1 MAVHFLTLKQL
12 AEKFGKDL
20 SKKELNAQ
28 SVGTTITIN
37 EEQIVILRDKDHVVK
52 PKVEKELEEPV
63 TEKSQKKKLRP
74 FKRKKRVRL
83 LKNRLRKINPLIIKE
98 LGNGLIIN
106 KIKFNLHLVI
116 KEFILNFM
124 GRFKDDPLYLLL
136 H

>member
-52 PKVEKELEEPV
+52 PKVEKELEEPG
-63 TEKSQKKKLRP
+63 TEKKSKEKVKAVQKEKKSETS
-74 FKRKKRVRL
+74 KKPAKKNKSIDNQGVR
-83 LKNRLRKINPLIIKE
+83 E
-98 LGNGLIIN
+98 W
-106 KIKFNLHLVI
+106 F
-116 KEFILNFM
+116 
-124 GRFKDDPLYLLL
+124 DYQ
-136 H
+136 

>member
-52 PKVEKELEEPV
+52 PKVEKELEEPI
-63 TEKSQKKKLRP
+63 TEKKSKEKVKAVQKEKKSETS
-74 FKRKKRVRL
+74 KKPVKKNKSIDNQGVR
-83 LKNRLRKINPLIIKE
+83 E
-98 LGNGLIIN
+98 W
-106 KIKFNLHLVI
+106 F
-116 KEFILNFM
+116 
-124 GRFKDDPLYLLL
+124 DYQ
-136 H
+136 